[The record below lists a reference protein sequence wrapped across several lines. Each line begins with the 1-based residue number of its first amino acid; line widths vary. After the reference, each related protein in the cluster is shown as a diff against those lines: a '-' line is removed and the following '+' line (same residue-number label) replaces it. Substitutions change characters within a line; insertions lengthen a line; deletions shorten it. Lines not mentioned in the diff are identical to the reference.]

1 MNIKEPNYWYGYDN
15 FKKDIPIS
23 IEDIELPLTLEDHH
37 ELNHNWSFLRMNHD
51 FIELIDQYYARLGKG
66 LSVFFVMLIP
76 LLIVLFFL
84 IFILLNPFFEEGV
97 LLYWTNVG
105 ADISLL
111 TIVIIF
117 CFYPLVKYDKG
128 RPICRPIIFNRN
140 TQKVYFYINEQ
151 EYVEK
156 NWLDVT
162 YALGTSQGLGG
173 MPIYELRA
181 HIIEDGILKDTFLI
195 GFPKIGNGAS
205 LGLWSFI
212 CHYMQHGMDEIK
224 PTPHLMYGTIDPLKQ
239 LTFCQRLEGSKESIK
254 DTWMSFRCVYFNN
267 PLPSYFSFPF
277 DVCCLIARRIQLRF
291 KSFPKWHTDVVNA
304 NEMNKIRPEEI
315 SYKDNYEFKEFEI
328 KDKK

>member
-15 FKKDIPIS
+15 FKKNIPIEL
-23 IEDIELPLTLEDHH
+23 EDIEVPLTLEDKH
-37 ELNHNWSFLRMNHD
+37 ELNHNWSFLRMNAD

-66 LSVFFVMLIP
+66 FSVFFMLLPGII
-76 LLIVLFFL
+76 LVVGFIGYLFF
-84 IFILLNPFFEEGV
+84 IPQIDSNGQIDWFFVVAIFFIL
-97 LLYWTNVG
+97 
-105 ADISLL
+105 SLTL
-111 TIVIIF
+111 FGSI
-117 CFYPLVKYDKG
+117 YPVYKYDKG
-128 RPICRPIIFNRN
+128 KPICRPIIFNRN

-151 EYVEK
+151 EYLEK
-156 NWLDVT
+156 HWLDVT
-162 YALGTSQGLGG
+162 YALGTTQGLGG

-181 HIIEDGILKDTFLI
+181 YIIEDGILKDTFLI

-212 CHYMQHGMDEIK
+212 CHYMQHGMDDLK
-224 PTPHLMYGTIDPLKQ
+224 PKPHPMYGTIDPLKQ
-239 LTFCQRLEGSKESIK
+239 LTFCQRLEGSKEIIK
-254 DTWMSFRCVYFNN
+254 DTWTSFRCVYFNS

-291 KSFPKWHTDVVNA
+291 KSLPEWHIDVVNA

-315 SYKDNYEFKEFEI
+315 SFKDNYEFKEFEI

>member
-15 FKKDIPIS
+15 FKKNIPIEL
-23 IEDIELPLTLEDHH
+23 EDIEVPLTLEDKYD
-37 ELNHNWSFLRMNHD
+37 LNHNWSFLRMNAD
-51 FIELIDQYYARLGKG
+51 YIELIDQYYARLGKG
-66 LSVFFVMLIP
+66 FSLFVMCSPMLVVMII
-76 LLIVLFFL
+76 LLIHK
-84 IFILLNPFFEEGV
+84 ILNPFSDTGRGFH
-97 LLYWTNVG
+97 
-105 ADISLL
+105 IFF
-111 TIVIIF
+111 VIMVS
-117 CFYPLVKYDKG
+117 CGLMLPLFGFLRPLFKYDKG
-128 RPICRPIIFNRN
+128 KPICRPIIFNRN

-156 NWLDVT
+156 HWLDVT

-212 CHYMQHGMDEIK
+212 CHYMQHGMDELK
-224 PTPHLMYGTIDPLKQ
+224 PKPHPMYGTIDPLKQ

-277 DVCCLIARRIQLRF
+277 DMCCLIARRIQIRF
-291 KSFPKWHTDVVNA
+291 KSLPQWHAEVVQA

>member
-1 MNIKEPNYWYGYDN
+1 MKIKEPNYWYGYDN
-15 FKKDIPIS
+15 FKKNIPIKS
-23 IEDIELPLTLEDHH
+23 EEIENILSVEDVY
-37 ELNHNWSFLRMNHD
+37 ELNHNWAFLRMNHD

-66 LSVFFVMLIP
+66 LSVFIFCLPFI
-76 LLIVLFFL
+76 LSLFLFFL
-84 IFILLNPFFEEGV
+84 IDFYFILTLILVVLFYSLNPVYMFDRG
-97 LLYWTNVG
+97 
-105 ADISLL
+105 
-111 TIVIIF
+111 
-117 CFYPLVKYDKG
+117 K
-128 RPICRPIIFNRN
+128 PICRPIIFNRN

-156 NWLDVT
+156 HWLDVT
-162 YALGTSQGLGG
+162 YALRTSQGLGG

-212 CHYMQHGMDEIK
+212 CHYMQHGMDDLK
-224 PTPHLMYGTIDPLKQ
+224 PKPHPMYGTIDPLKQ
-239 LTFCQRLEGSKESIK
+239 LTFCQRLEGPKESIK
-254 DTWMSFRCVYFNN
+254 DTWTSFRCVYFNN

-291 KSFPKWHTDVVNA
+291 KSLPEWHIDVVNA
-304 NEMNKIRPEEI
+304 NEMNKIRAEEI
-315 SYKDNYEFKEFEI
+315 SYKDNYDFKEFEI